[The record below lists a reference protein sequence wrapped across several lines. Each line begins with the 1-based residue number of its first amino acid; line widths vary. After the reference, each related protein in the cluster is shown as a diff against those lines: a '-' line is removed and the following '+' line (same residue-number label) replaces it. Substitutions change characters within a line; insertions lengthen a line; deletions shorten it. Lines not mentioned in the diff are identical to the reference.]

1 MLNRNV
7 DSDGFKVKTQ
17 IHLVPVLATS
27 VKVIFILQM
36 LLYEYKIKN
45 RKEYNLLSNY
55 KLISKHVLLSSQ

>member
-36 LLYEYKIKN
+36 LLYEYTIKN